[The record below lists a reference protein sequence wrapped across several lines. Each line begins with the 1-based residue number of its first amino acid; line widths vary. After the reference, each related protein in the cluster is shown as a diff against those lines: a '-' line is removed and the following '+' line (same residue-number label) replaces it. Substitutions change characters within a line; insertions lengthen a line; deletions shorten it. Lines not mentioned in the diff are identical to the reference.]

1 MAIVILQTPALSAA
15 AKKRIGDQIITALHN
30 EDVHASSVVVL
41 FRPEEGDVYLD
52 GGLLF
57 EAAGRPVAAPAAPP
71 AVVIPARQPEAPAA
85 PAPSPKAQAPDYKTK
100 ARRSKAELAE
110 LKAHLVK
117 ALQADGALSSFQA
130 QDALGLKDCEWAPAT
145 LRRFFSELE
154 EEGLVTKQ
162 GQKRGTRY
170 VWVGVALMPSAPPAP
185 KLVKKP
191 EAEE

>member
-1 MAIVILQTPALSAA
+1 MAIVILKTPALSSA

-41 FRPEEGDVYLD
+41 FRPEDGDVYLD

-57 EAAGRPVAAPAAPP
+57 ESAVQVA
-71 AVVIPARQPEAPAA
+71 AA
-85 PAPSPKAQAPDYKTK
+85 PAPPMAPAPVRTPETLPALPPPTKAKAHDFKTK
-100 ARRSKAELAE
+100 ARRNKAELAE

-117 ALQADGALSSFQA
+117 VLQADGALSSFQA

-154 EEGLVTKQ
+154 EEGLVNKQ

-170 VWVGVALMPSAPPAP
+170 VWVGVAHLPSAPPAP
-185 KLVKKP
+185 KLVKKQ
-191 EAEE
+191 ETEE